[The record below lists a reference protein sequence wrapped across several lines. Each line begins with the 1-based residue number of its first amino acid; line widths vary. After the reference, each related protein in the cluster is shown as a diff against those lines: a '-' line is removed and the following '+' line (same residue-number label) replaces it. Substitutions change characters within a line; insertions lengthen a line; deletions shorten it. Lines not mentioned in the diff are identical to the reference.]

1 MKTSSACA
9 AAAALVLAACASAES
24 WPGPSRPFRGK
35 VHAIPGI
42 LEAEDFD
49 EGGEGVA
56 YHDAE
61 PANLEKR
68 GAPYR
73 DSGVDLEWRPA
84 ALAALGPRGADPLRA
99 WAWGI
104 VLASLAGYPAL
115 RLWAFRVP
123 QDPPAVSAGSTAP
136 DFTLPDAE
144 GRPVSL
150 RALAREGRVLLVFF
164 RGPG

>member
-1 MKTSSACA
+1 MKKIPY
-9 AAAALVLAACASAES
+9 VLAIAGALGA
-24 WPGPSRPFRGK
+24 WAADVLLLGVPAFRNGWWTM
-35 VHAIPGI
+35 A
-42 LEAEDFD
+42 LFA
-49 EGGEGVA
+49 A
-56 YHDAE
+56 
-61 PANLEKR
+61 
-68 GAPYR
+68 
-73 DSGVDLEWRPA
+73 PA
-84 ALAALGPRGADPLRA
+84 ALAALGPRGAGPIRA